1 MSKIYALYKQ
11 LKKDNNFTIYLF
23 KSGIF
28 YISIADDAYYLSNK
42 FGFKITK
49 LNDTVSKCGFP
60 VSSIEK
66 YSKLFSIYNIKY
78 QIINIQNEFLNTYNI
93 TTNSN
98 IQNNSNDLTSNAK
111 KSNVSNNEIVKLIDK
126 ICNVDT
132 ERLSVSE
139 TYKFIEEIKIEG
151 RFIKYGKI

>member
-1 MSKIYALYKQ
+1 MSKIYTLYKQ
-11 LKKDNNFTIYLF
+11 LKKDNNSTIYLF
-23 KSGIF
+23 KSGLF

-66 YSKLFSIYNIKY
+66 YSKLFTLYSINYK
-78 QIINIQNEFLNTYNI
+78 IIN
-93 TTNSN
+93 
-98 IQNNSNDLTSNAK
+98 A
-111 KSNVSNNEIVKLIDK
+111 SNNEIEKLIDK

-139 TYKFIEEIKIEG
+139 AYKFIEDIKKEATIYSSNLLIP
-151 RFIKYGKI
+151 RS